1 MVQVRPVPAMRMD
14 SLIFW
19 RMATSGGLMVRKDQ
33 PEQIARE
40 LKRLKDSEN
49 LRVRLGSSARKRI
62 EEKLSLAAVGAAL
75 DRFLTV

>member
-1 MVQVRPVPAMRMD
+1 
-14 SLIFW
+14 
-19 RMATSGGLMVRKDQ
+19 MVRKDQ